1 MKYKKGIVFPLRA
14 MKAYMMSGGIAPL
27 IFNLGSRWRSVV
39 SLTPPLL
46 YPRVK
51 SSRHLDN
58 IFLLQEL
65 SVV

>member
-1 MKYKKGIVFPLRA
+1 
-14 MKAYMMSGGIAPL
+14 MMSGGIAPL

-65 SVV
+65 SVVWMA